1 MAISDALRTQV
12 KAIICDILELDPDDV
27 TESSRF
33 IEDHGADSLQAIEI
47 LANLER
53 ELAITLDQTDLT
65 RMTTLQEVCAVIEE
79 AGARI

>member
-1 MAISDALRTQV
+1 MAISDAQRAQV

-27 TESSRF
+27 TETSRF

-53 ELAITLDQTDLT
+53 ELVITLDQTDLS
-65 RMTTLQEVCAVIEE
+65 RMTTLREVCAVIEE

>member
-1 MAISDALRTQV
+1 MAISDAQRAQV

-27 TESSRF
+27 TETSRF

-53 ELAITLDQTDLT
+53 ELVITLDQGDLS
-65 RMTTLQEVCAVIEE
+65 RMTTLREVCAVIEE